1 MTDKPITTAAQ
12 MQEAAVNTVMN
23 EAISDADEFDRE
35 CIADAIK
42 AIPVAPD
49 PRIAE
54 LEGQLDVIEQWGRED
69 LDALPDCNMAL
80 AQARVRIAELEA
92 ALTRIER
99 TYYQEATNPSPETVR
114 RMAAKM
120 NAIAYK
126 AQTSHAA
133 LKGGDA

>member
-35 CIADAIK
+35 CIADVIR

-92 ALTRIER
+92 ALQTISTWRKDCHAYDADMGHELRDFDIED
-99 TYYQEATNPSPETVR
+99 V
-114 RMAAKM
+114 KM
-120 NAIAYK
+120 LEIVAR
-126 AQTSHAA
+126 AA